1 MDTNE
6 CFKKRILRKIPPNLE
21 KANSSI
27 KIAEIKLSEAKKLFD
42 AEFFNNSVL
51 SVYTSMFHAVRAIL
65 YKEGIQE
72 KSHYATYIYINEKYS
87 SKIPK
92 HLINSFNIL
101 REDRHEI
108 LYGFDRDISEGDAET
123 AILDAEEFLEEVKK
137 IYEKIKGI

>member
-1 MDTNE
+1 MDVND
-6 CFKKRILRKIPPNLE
+6 CFKKRILRKISPNLE

-27 KIAEIKLSEAKKLFD
+27 KIAEAKLEEAKKLFG
-42 AEFFNNSVL
+42 AGFFNNSVL

-72 KSHYATYIYINEKYS
+72 KSHYATYVYINEKYS
-87 SKIPK
+87 DKIPQ

-108 LYGFDRDISEGDAET
+108 LYGFDLNILKEDAEN
-123 AILDAEEFLEEVKK
+123 AILDSEEFLEEVKK
-137 IYEKIKGI
+137 IYEKTTGF